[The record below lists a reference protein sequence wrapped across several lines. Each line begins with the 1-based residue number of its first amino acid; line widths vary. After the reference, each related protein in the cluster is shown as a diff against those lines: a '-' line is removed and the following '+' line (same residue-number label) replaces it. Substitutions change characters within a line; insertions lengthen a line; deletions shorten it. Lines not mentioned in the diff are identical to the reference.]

1 MARSRCGGRSRG
13 AQESRSKTGHSNT
26 DSDLKIQSDTT
37 TTISV
42 LHDKDVCV
50 CDMSCCITSIDCC
63 GMPNVFCGSI
73 GYISPAYFV
82 VVDLLQ
88 AAAAHCEFIFGDPVA
103 LSCLWLIDA
112 RPIMRVSAPGARLFA
127 ALLLYAVNPS
137 CLWHF
142 RL

>member
-1 MARSRCGGRSRG
+1 MFY
-13 AQESRSKTGHSNT
+13 
-26 DSDLKIQSDTT
+26 
-37 TTISV
+37 SV
-42 LHDKDVCV
+42 
-50 CDMSCCITSIDCC
+50 SIFATY
-63 GMPNVFCGSI
+63 V
-73 GYISPAYFV
+73 SPASLV
-82 VVDLLQ
+82 LVALLQ